1 MSTEVCSTV
10 RVHRRVRVE
19 VQCERGRR
27 WFFFFFCITSTSPA
41 SNQFFG
47 IKTQIGPRCN
57 LTAGAFVNL
66 DCCAFVFENVKVGV
80 GGITSK
86 KNAHREI
93 RRDIDWDT
101 IYSGTEW
108 IGIFTS
114 HRGNK
119 HRCRC

>member
-1 MSTEVCSTV
+1 MWKSNAKGEGGV
-10 RVHRRVRVE
+10 
-19 VQCERGRR
+19 
-27 WFFFFFCITSTSPA
+27 WFFFCITSTSPA

-86 KNAHREI
+86 KTLTVKYAEI
-93 RRDIDWDT
+93 LI
-101 IYSGTEW
+101 GTLFIPEQNGLEFSRHTEV
-108 IGIFTS
+108 INTDVAAKAERN
-114 HRGNK
+114 HEELL
-119 HRCRC
+119 